1 MTVSNSFLWLNI
13 FEMQNIAEC
22 NNDVEKWNKLVRIH
36 ALVARMSWSQ
46 INTLLLSLDCSEH
59 SLCVK
64 MLRSSIVFMMPAMEL
79 ISAEHE

>member
-13 FEMQNIAEC
+13 FEMPNAEC

-46 INTLLLSLDCSEH
+46 INTLVLSLDCSEQP
-59 SLCVK
+59 LCK

-79 ISAEHE
+79 SISAEHE